1 MSCFGC
7 GDGVKGH
14 AAAQARFGNVK
25 WLAAVI
31 SFGTQVVKKK
41 KMDPVFSKVSATLIP
56 CQLAQRSRRRK
67 TKVVCTPPL
76 EA

>member
-1 MSCFGC
+1 MSCFGR

-14 AAAQARFGNVK
+14 TAAQARFGNVK

-41 KMDPVFSKVSATLIP
+41 KNGSCVFKSERNADSVPVSAEVKAPQDKSSLHAT
-56 CQLAQRSRRRK
+56 A
-67 TKVVCTPPL
+67 
-76 EA
+76 

>member
-1 MSCFGC
+1 MSCFGR

-56 CQLAQRSRRRK
+56 CPVSAEVKAPQDKSSLHA
-67 TKVVCTPPL
+67 T
-76 EA
+76 A